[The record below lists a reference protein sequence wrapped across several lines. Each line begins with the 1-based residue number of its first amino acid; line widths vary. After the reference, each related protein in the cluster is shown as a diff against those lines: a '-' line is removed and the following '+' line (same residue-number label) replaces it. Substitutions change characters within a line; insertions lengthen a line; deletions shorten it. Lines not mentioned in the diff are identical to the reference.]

1 MVRRFIVPVALASA
15 MALSAAGCGTEKK
28 DPPEVAWAGRAC
40 AVLAQGAPLQV
51 PKLDGA
57 DVLKSRASLVK
68 LLDGI
73 STRMRTLETGLSGL
87 GAPPVDNG
95 EAVMAGAMRN
105 LTSTHSTVT
114 TASRRLEQAKVTD
127 AKSYRQAVGQIGRA
141 FSRYSAYQ
149 GPEQDLRK
157 DPKLNAAFA
166 KAPGCAK

>member
-51 PKLDGA
+51 PKLDSA

-95 EAVMAGAMRN
+95 EAVMAGGVQPLQRLPGARAGPPQGSEAERGVRESARLCEVN
-105 LTSTHSTVT
+105 RRASTFFDEVRKSCHSVI
-114 TASRRLEQAKVTD
+114 EN
-127 AKSYRQAVGQIGRA
+127 
-141 FSRYSAYQ
+141 
-149 GPEQDLRK
+149 E
-157 DPKLNAAFA
+157 
-166 KAPGCAK
+166 